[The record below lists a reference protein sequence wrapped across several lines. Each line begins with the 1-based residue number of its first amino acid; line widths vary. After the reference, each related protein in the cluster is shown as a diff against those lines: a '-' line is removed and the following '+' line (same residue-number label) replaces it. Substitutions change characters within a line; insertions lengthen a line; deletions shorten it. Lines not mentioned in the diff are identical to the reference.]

1 MTEIM
6 PHVAAETTTVEKQD
20 SKIDHLDAKID
31 RLDAK
36 IDRVAAELS
45 AQIDRNA
52 KESTRW
58 LMGVVMSVGIL
69 QSALVIGL
77 VFKLIP

>member
-1 MTEIM
+1 MVYVT
-6 PHVAAETTTVEKQD
+6 PSTTTVEKQD

-45 AQIDRNA
+45 AQIERNA

-58 LMGVVMSVGIL
+58 LMGMVMLVGVL
-69 QSALVIGL
+69 HFALVTGL
-77 VFKLIP
+77 LFKLIH